1 MSIAVPA
8 PSTLNFLAGL
18 FAGAGIN
25 MLTSVSTGPAGTD
38 VSTGKIALDSALWV
52 VAAGFLTWAA
62 HLFQAAERDADL
74 YIDRDFSE
82 PEKQEIRQ
90 EYLRRALRRARL
102 PLVMTVLAL
111 VCAVLLL
118 PGFIRWSGVLSG

>member
-25 MLTSVSTGPAGTD
+25 MLTSVSTGPADPG
-38 VSTGKIALDSALWV
+38 VSTGKVALDSALWV
-52 VAAGFLTWAA
+52 VAAAFLTWAA

-102 PLVMTVLAL
+102 PLMMTVLAL

-118 PGFIRWSGVLSG
+118 PGFIRWSSVLGG

>member
-1 MSIAVPA
+1 MTAAVPA

-25 MLTSVSTGPAGTD
+25 MLTSVSTSPPDTD
-38 VSTGKIALDSALWV
+38 VSTGKVALDAALWV

-90 EYLRRALRRARL
+90 EYLRGALRRARF
-102 PLVMTVLAL
+102 PLVMTLLSL
-111 VCAVLLL
+111 VGAVLLL
-118 PGFIRWSGVLSG
+118 PGFIRWSALLGG